1 MSERIKH
8 DYEIFGQHMEKV
20 SEDPSYFEYL
30 TTAVDLLPPMTD
42 DCRIAVN
49 IPARQEEA
57 RVYDSLRKMFIDS
70 RGGPKQLTRASK
82 LLDPESYEVNIFDNW
97 PIESSHDGTTEQI
110 ERFMRD
116 YPYIPIHLISAGL
129 PEPYANVGFARRLM
143 QDVVVMRS
151 RQRTNPAGRLYIASE
166 DADNE
171 GFDPYA
177 LSTYVDYLDRHPEA
191 IGARMRMIMNLV
203 TLSQVPHMFM
213 DHRMAR
219 LESLLMQRADPIGP
233 CSQREKDSGFCSRF
247 LPPAGV
253 GVAYTA
259 ADMLGVGG
267 YRDAVH
273 AEDFSLWMRL
283 HKREIIRGNEGL
295 RLQTLPTYTIT
306 SPRRLLASYV
316 MEQNMYGPQSNFAGL
331 HDVIRQPETELVA
344 AAQQKHP
351 LEDRRAYIQSE
362 LSMAAR
368 YTLHR
373 HASSAQ
379 RWRNVGR
386 LMLGLGFTTADYT
399 AQNKDPEVTV
409 HHWDDVE
416 QAILQYQPGVRMQRA
431 MNIA

>member
-1 MSERIKH
+1 MIDLMGKRVRPSNKLAKETSMSERIKH

-203 TLSQVPHMFM
+203 TLSQCLICSWIIVWPGLK
-213 DHRMAR
+213 ACLCSEPTR
-219 LESLLMQRADPIGP
+219 L
-233 CSQREKDSGFCSRF
+233 
-247 LPPAGV
+247 
-253 GVAYTA
+253 
-259 ADMLGVGG
+259 
-267 YRDAVH
+267 VH
-273 AEDFSLWMRL
+273 APSEKKIVAFA
-283 HKREIIRGNEGL
+283 RGFYL
-295 RLQTLPTYTIT
+295 RLAWASPILLPICW
-306 SPRRLLASYV
+306 
-316 MEQNMYGPQSNFAGL
+316 E
-331 HDVIRQPETELVA
+331 
-344 AAQQKHP
+344 
-351 LEDRRAYIQSE
+351 
-362 LSMAAR
+362 
-368 YTLHR
+368 
-373 HASSAQ
+373 
-379 RWRNVGR
+379 
-386 LMLGLGFTTADYT
+386 
-399 AQNKDPEVTV
+399 
-409 HHWDDVE
+409 
-416 QAILQYQPGVRMQRA
+416 
-431 MNIA
+431 